1 MKKLFLIIFIIIN
14 ILCFGYYSEF
24 DHCSNKIV
32 FEGFGQFTD
41 MSYKGEIIDIIE
53 EDKIEEIKLVI
64 VGKSNFNF
72 NVDLKE
78 GLTDAEAEKIQ
89 CMRRKAGAA
98 YYKEFNQELLKSIP
112 EYNYKNVYVSKY
124 FPQITL
130 DVDANEVMSN
140 NSSLLNQLSKI
151 DAIDT
156 IFVQNNDAIVDK
168 ILGAIHMM
176 SVNDEIFE
184 GTLTGSGVKVGM
196 IESGIID
203 VDNTNFE
210 NITVEARDA
219 WYFIEHVTEHA
230 TTMAS
235 CIGGKEG
242 IARGASIYSVQGA
255 GNPSGEIDWLLD
267 KGVNVINCSYGY
279 GTVNGQYSS
288 HSATY
293 DYAIW
298 TYGVSVIAASG
309 NEESDEND
317 YYIANPGLAHNAI
330 TVGGAFDAICAWGY
344 SCYQEVSD
352 IDKPTLVSPADDIQ
366 TQNAIESGCGTSYSC
381 ALTTGCAAL
390 LMELCPDLKV
400 YPAKLTAL
408 LSACAYDMN
417 YPSDLESGLNDI
429 IGAGLIDFA
438 ECKDSINNC
447 ISGTSSSTDQADDYI
462 IDQDVYLEAGK
473 ELCIAV
479 AWCGKSN
486 DSVSSWQLNTY
497 ILCLFRPAGAQID
510 FKYSLYNNVLLL
522 RYTTQYTGNYNIL
535 LIQEGDLVYSDP
547 TNIFIYYS
555 VRDVE

>member
-1 MKKLFLIIFIIIN
+1 MKNLYLIMFMLVTLMCCSCNKLINDCSDKII
-14 ILCFGYYSEF
+14 
-24 DHCSNKIV
+24 

-41 MSYKGEIIDIIE
+41 MSYKREIIDIIE
-53 EDKIEEIKLVI
+53 EDEIDEVKVTI
-64 VGKSNFNF
+64 FGKSNFYF
-72 NVDLKE
+72 YIDLIE
-78 GLTDAEAEKIQ
+78 GLNDDEAEKIQ
-89 CMRRKAGAA
+89 SARRKAGAA
-98 YYKEFNQELLKSIP
+98 YYKEFNQTLINIIP
-112 EYNYKNVYVSKY
+112 EYNYNNIYVSKY
-124 FPQITL
+124 FPQIVL
-130 DVDANEVMSN
+130 EV
-140 NSSLLNQLSKI
+140 NSDYVIKNDLLLNNLAENELIDKI
-151 DAIDT
+151 Y
-156 IFVQNNDAIVDK
+156 VQNNDDVSDK
-168 ILGAIHMM
+168 IMTSF
-176 SVNDEIFE
+176 SVMGVSNEIYS
-184 GTLTGSGVKVGM
+184 GTLTGNGVKIGM

-203 VDNTNFE
+203 VDHTNFE
-210 NITVEARDA
+210 NITVEARDE
-219 WYFIEHVTEHA
+219 WYFIENVTNHA

-242 IARGASIYSVQGA
+242 VARGASIYSVQCA

-279 GTVNGQYSS
+279 GTVNGEYSS

-298 TYGVSVIAASG
+298 TYGVSVITSSG

-317 YYIANPGLAHNAI
+317 YYISNPGLAYNAI
-330 TVGGAFDAICAWGY
+330 TVGGAINGAMVWGN
-344 SCYQEVSD
+344 SCHQEVTNV
-352 IDKPTLVSPADDIQ
+352 DKPTILAPAYIIE
-366 TQNAIESGCGTSYSC
+366 TQNAIESGSGTSYSS

-408 LSACAYDMN
+408 LTACAYDMN
-417 YPSDLESGLNDI
+417 YPSDLESGLDDRV
-429 IGAGLIDFA
+429 GAGLIDFA

-486 DSVSSWQLNTY
+486 DSISSWQLNTY

-510 FKYSLYNNVLLL
+510 FKYSFYNNVLLL

-555 VRDVE
+555 VRDV

>member
-1 MKKLFLIIFIIIN
+1 MRKLFVLLFALISITILGFFSIN
-14 ILCFGYYSEF
+14 NNYSE
-24 DHCSNKIV
+24 KIV
-32 FEGFGQFTD
+32 FEGFGNFTD
-41 MSYKGEIIDIIE
+41 MSYKGEIKDIIE
-53 EDKIEEIKLVI
+53 EEISELKLII
-64 VGKSNFNF
+64 VGKTDFSFNIGI
-72 NVDLKE
+72 KE

-89 CMRRKAGAA
+89 AMRRNAGAA
-98 YYKEFNQELLKSIP
+98 YYKEFNQKLLDSIP
-112 EYNYKNVYVSKY
+112 EYNYNNVYVSKY
-124 FPQITL
+124 FPQIVL
-130 DVDANEVMSN
+130 DVDSGEVMGN
-140 NSSLLNQLSKI
+140 NSALLNQLSKI
-151 DAIDT
+151 DSVERIY
-156 IFVQNNDAIVDK
+156 VQNNDDVVDK
-168 ILGAIHMM
+168 ISDACRIM
-176 SVNDEIFE
+176 SVSYELAY
-184 GTLTGSGVKVGM
+184 GTLTGNGVKVGM
-196 IESGIID
+196 VESGIID

-219 WYFIEHVTEHA
+219 WYFIERVSDHA

-242 IARGASIYSVQGA
+242 VASSASIYSVQGA

-279 GTVNGQYSS
+279 GTVNGEYSS

-298 TYGVSVIAASG
+298 TYGVSVIAAAG
-309 NEESDEND
+309 NEEDDEND
-317 YYIANPGLAHNAI
+317 FYISNPGLAYNAI
-330 TVGGAFDAICAWGY
+330 TVGGMTTASLTWGY
-344 SCYQEVSD
+344 TCCHEVTEV
-352 IDKPTLVSPADDIQ
+352 DKPTIMAPADNIQ
-366 TQNAIESGCGTSYSC
+366 TINAMSAGSGTSYSC

-408 LSACAYDMN
+408 LSACAHNTGHITDIT
-417 YPSDLESGLNDI
+417 SGLHEI
-429 IGAGLIDFA
+429 VGCGTVDFA

-486 DSVSSWQLNTY
+486 DSVSSWQLNNYT
-497 ILCLFRPAGAQID
+497 LCLFRPAGAQID

>member
-1 MKKLFLIIFIIIN
+1 MRNIFIVIVVISN
-14 ILCFGYYSEF
+14 ILILNCQSTDIDCSE
-24 DHCSNKIV
+24 KIV
-32 FEGFGQFTD
+32 LEGFDKFTD
-41 MSYKGEIIDIIE
+41 MSYRTEIVDMIE
-53 EDKIEEIKLVI
+53 ENEIEELKLII
-64 VGKSNFNF
+64 VGKSDFNF
-72 NVDLKE
+72 DMDLVE

-89 CMRRKAGAA
+89 SIRRKAGAH
-98 YYKEFNQELLKSIP
+98 YYKEFNQEILNSIP
-112 EYNYKNVYVSKY
+112 EYNYKSIYVSKY
-124 FPQITL
+124 FPQIVL
-130 DVDANEVMSN
+130 YVDANEVFN
-140 NSSLLNQLSKI
+140 NDSLVLKQLASI
-151 DAIDT
+151 EVIQT
-156 IFVQNNDAIVDK
+156 IFVQNNNVVTDK
-168 ILGAIHMM
+168 LLDVFPMIDV
-176 SVNDEIFE
+176 SEEINY
-184 GTLTGSGVKVGM
+184 GTLTGNGVKVGM

-210 NITVEARDA
+210 NITVETRDE
-219 WYFIEHVTEHA
+219 WYFIEHVTDHA

-242 IARGASIYSVQGA
+242 VARGASIYSVQGA

-267 KGVNVINCSYGY
+267 KGVDVINCSYGY
-279 GTVNGQYSS
+279 GTVNGEYSS

-298 TYGVSVIAASG
+298 TYGVSVITASG

-317 YYIANPGLAHNAI
+317 YYISNPGLAHNAI
-330 TVGGAFDAICAWGY
+330 TVGGALSSTVTWSN
-344 SCYQEVSD
+344 SCYQETTEV
-352 IDKPTLVSPADDIQ
+352 DKPTLISPAYNIQ
-366 TQNAIESGCGTSYSC
+366 TQNAMESGCGTSYSC
-381 ALTTGCAAL
+381 ALTTGCTAL

-408 LSACAYDMN
+408 LSACT
-417 YPSDLESGLNDI
+417 SDLGFTHNLTSGLDEF

-486 DSVSSWQLNTY
+486 DSVSSWQLNNYT
-497 ILCLFRPAGAQID
+497 LCLFRPAGAQID